1 MIGSPLTR
9 PGYDIS
15 DLLFIHGPV
24 IIPDPEHQNL
34 SPVCPGRG
42 GASFSSYDGNPCLAG
57 QLLVD
62 YTGAVQPSKE
72 PLLLLCPALPH
83 LPREASPT
91 AQCVPS
97 LCVPIPCCPW
107 QPCESLTATGRFL
120 RKHFAVNTHFC
131 ARKITDALLAQDM
144 VARAL
149 CE

>member
-34 SPVCPGRG
+34 NPICPGHR
-42 GASFSSYDGNPCLAG
+42 GASFSSYDGNPRLAG

-62 YTGAVQPSKE
+62 YTGAAQPSKE

-83 LPREASPT
+83 LPREASLT

-97 LCVPIPCCPW
+97 LCVPIPCC
-107 QPCESLTATGRFL
+107 ESLTATGRFL
-120 RKHFAVNTHFC
+120 GKHFAVNMHFC
-131 ARKITDALLAQDM
+131 ARRITDALLAQDM

-149 CE
+149 RE